1 MFQLLQ
7 SLALI
12 LVEKLICG
20 NSRNPSLLSI
30 VNRRPP
36 FVCRKNS
43 FLASLPHGDV
53 PVRPA
58 RRRVGRSPHLD
69 RTASD
74 DAGEVTANQRMRVG
88 LVSKLVR
95 SVEQCAPHYLN
106 SGTVLEHAQGSTA
119 SHKSAS
125 KPTCGGSAA
134 AHGAAS
140 LRWKGDWRRQ
150 APTALHCACG
160 RMRVACCAADSGEAR
175 SGSNSAHRRSARRNR
190 SGCARSMADCR
201 ADLAARRGNGSSMRQ
216 SHTLCGSTCTHGDD
230 DTRGTGLEPQLPRAS
245 GGLSRTQPAGAYN
258 SCTQR

>member
-1 MFQLLQ
+1 M
-7 SLALI
+7 SGSATALRPWGD
-12 LVEKLICG
+12 LVRTDHTQAAAEIAGLVSASTAGIGVAASIDDAAVLELFTKKTAATLDYAVDFKPRPALTSTAQKIDDTSREKI
-20 NSRNPSLLSI
+20 
-30 VNRRPP
+30 
-36 FVCRKNS
+36 S

-150 APTALHCACG
+150 VPTTLHCA
-160 RMRVACCAADSGEAR
+160 
-175 SGSNSAHRRSARRNR
+175 
-190 SGCARSMADCR
+190 
-201 ADLAARRGNGSSMRQ
+201 
-216 SHTLCGSTCTHGDD
+216 
-230 DTRGTGLEPQLPRAS
+230 
-245 GGLSRTQPAGAYN
+245 
-258 SCTQR
+258 